1 MLRLFPRILLL
12 AVGICLAGLILTV
25 NIAFSKFYDGDGEGA
40 RSFMPWGSA
49 ANALA
54 AEDAFKA
61 QDFGQAGTLA
71 ERSLDRA
78 LLNVKALRVLGFSRQ
93 ARNEADPTVLP
104 LMSLAGRLGWRDSPT
119 QLWLMLTALQT
130 RNYEIAVQRADGL
143 IRRDQAS
150 DQVLAIIRKAA
161 LDPLATRAIVSSL
174 VGMPPWR
181 SRMFLQDPA
190 ASADEA
196 NGMEA
201 IVASLRRSPA
211 PATRGELWYY
221 LDGLMR
227 ARDYDR
233 AYRVWKLTQG
243 SAGTQW
249 PHDPQFAKA
258 ARASAQGD
266 VQLPF
271 EWTFKPT
278 GPASPRFGSSTAGK
292 ILLSGSYDPMQ
303 DYLTQIMH
311 APPGQ
316 HRLEIATSGA
326 NPAALTSLLWKLTC
340 LPGRTQLLGAPAPA
354 AANGGLV
361 YAFSIPAEGC
371 AFQKLSLSLSP
382 SAATR
387 SLSMTIKS
395 ASIS

>member
-1 MLRLFPRILLL
+1 LFC
-12 AVGICLAGLILTV
+12 AVGVFLAGLILAV
-25 NIAFSKFYDGDGEGA
+25 NIAFYNIYDGDGEGA
-40 RSFMPWGSA
+40 RTFMPWGSA

-61 QDFGQAGTLA
+61 QDFAQAGTLA

-93 ARNEADPTVLP
+93 ARNEADATVLP
-104 LMSLAGRLGWRDSPT
+104 VMSLAGRLGWRDTPT
-119 QLWLMLTALQT
+119 QLWLMATALQT

-150 DQVLAIIRKAA
+150 DQILAIIRKAA
-161 LDPLATRAIVSSL
+161 LDPLAIRPIVSNL
-174 VGMPPWR
+174 VGMPSWR

-201 IVASLRRSPA
+201 IVANLQRSPA

-221 LDGLMR
+221 LDSRIR

-243 SAGTQW
+243 NAETRW
-249 PHDPQFAKA
+249 PHDPQFAEA
-258 ARASAQGD
+258 ARTSARGD

-292 ILLSGSYDPMQ
+292 ILLSGSYDPMS
-303 DYLTQIMH
+303 DYLTQIIH

-316 HRLEIATSGA
+316 HHLEISTSGA
-326 NPAALTSLLWKLTC
+326 NAAELTALLWKLTC
-340 LPGRTQLLGAPAPA
+340 LPGRTQVLGTPAPA
-354 AANGGLV
+354 VANGSV
-361 YAFSIPAEGC
+361 AYAFSIPAQGC

-382 SAATR
+382 TTATR
-387 SLSMTIKS
+387 DLSVTINS